1 MLGSNSNVTG
11 LRPAATRWIACA
23 AFALGCAGPTG
34 PAGTPLDC
42 ASLDSETALFESEL
56 PETVAEDYAF
66 ERADCLTH
74 NRAVL
79 GE

>member
-1 MLGSNSNVTG
+1 MLGSSSNVTDP
-11 LRPAATRWIACA
+11 RPAATRWIACA

-42 ASLDSETALFESEL
+42 ASLESETALFKSEL
-56 PETVAEDYAF
+56 PETVLLDFAF
-66 ERADCLTH
+66 EHADCLTH